1 MSDLPRVTVWNENR
15 HEKLDEE
22 VARIYP
28 EGMHAPIA
36 KHLEEN
42 GFSVRIATL
51 DDPQHGLT
59 EEVLEQTD
67 VLTWWGHK
75 AHFEVD
81 DEVVERVHRRV
92 MDGMGMVFLHS
103 GHYSKIFRKLIG
115 TTGGLHWRRSGE
127 KERIWV
133 VNPAHPIAE
142 GLGEYFEIS
151 QEEMYGEPFGIPEPD
166 SLVFI
171 SWFEGGEVFRSGCC
185 YYRGRGKIFYFR
197 PGEQIYPTYFHPKVL
212 HVIKNAAKWA
222 APSDGIIDRSSSQ
235 GQVDPYK
242 IDLINRPEGIKWGTQ
257 D

>member
-103 GHYSKIFRKLIG
+103 GHYSKIFRKLMG
-115 TTGGLHWRRSGE
+115 TTGGLHWRTSGE

-171 SWFEGGEVFRSGCC
+171 SWFEGG
-185 YYRGRGKIFYFR
+185 
-197 PGEQIYPTYFHPKVL
+197 
-212 HVIKNAAKWA
+212 
-222 APSDGIIDRSSSQ
+222 
-235 GQVDPYK
+235 
-242 IDLINRPEGIKWGTQ
+242 
-257 D
+257 